1 MIHAGLSLLILRKKE
16 SFNYKVDLSKNSFD
30 NNWKNNSL
38 DDLVIL
44 KNEVRLASYKCQ
56 TVANH
61 PDFDPKDTIEDGDFQ
76 IRCFVPPRLFHG
88 QIHAIINTYDIDGE
102 WIDHE
107 AMQST
112 KGGFQTGRWLVH
124 DRFSFKI
131 NRDTNY
137 AWSGGCIIHSSVGLT
152 KMNDVFISLGV
163 KPGDILGGKI
173 KTV

>member
-1 MIHAGLSLLILRKKE
+1 MMHAGLSLSILRRKE
-16 SFNYKVDLSKNSFD
+16 SFNYKVAPSKNSFD

-38 DDLVIL
+38 DDLVVL
-44 KNEVRLASYKCQ
+44 RNGESLASYKCQ

-61 PDFDPKDTIEDGDFQ
+61 PDFDPGDTIADGDFQ

-112 KGGFQTGRWLVH
+112 KGGYQTGRWLVH
-124 DRFSFKI
+124 DRFSFKL
-131 NRDTNY
+131 NRDTNQ
-137 AWSGGCIIHSSVGLT
+137 AWSGGCFILSSSDLS
-152 KMNDVFISLGV
+152 KMNETLISQGV
-163 KPGDILGGKI
+163 KPGDILRGSI